1 MVNAM
6 GTTKVIEPE
15 QWAKVLSEFSERN
28 NGRRAR
34 FELFRRDGAVAE
46 EEREGYFESVNEHNG
61 TVTIVRTD
69 RSGKKER
76 SVEDKIPNIRGI
88 SVQFDTDGSDNT
100 IEFTNDRGDMT
111 VLHFES
117 NIDGDS

>member
-15 QWAKVLSEFSERN
+15 QWAKFLSEFSERN